1 MSEISIDV
9 PEGGQ
14 RVVSES
20 MQGVADAGEQES
32 GPTGSD
38 EGRAVLWMVVDQ
50 QRARTSTRVL
60 GRTDE
65 VVAEVSTELA
75 LNPDELPGEAA
86 RMKRR

>member
-1 MSEISIDV
+1 
-9 PEGGQ
+9 
-14 RVVSES
+14 

-50 QRARTSTRVL
+50 QRTRTSTRGFGGADQVIS
-60 GRTDE
+60 
-65 VVAEVSTELA
+65 EVSTELA